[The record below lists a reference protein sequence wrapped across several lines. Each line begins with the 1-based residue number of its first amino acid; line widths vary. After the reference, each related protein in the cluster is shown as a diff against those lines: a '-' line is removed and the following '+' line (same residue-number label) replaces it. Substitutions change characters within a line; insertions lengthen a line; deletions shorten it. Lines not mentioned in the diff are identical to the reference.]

1 MIIIIFQAIPT
12 RSSNGAPSTDDKES
26 PHAFRS
32 CPRHAPCPRPLR
44 HAAESATIS
53 RGRRVG
59 ACPLE
64 LDSTEVLAEN
74 LGTRTEGTGA
84 YTTGAMSTATR
95 LPLTI
100 RETPQSVSVVTRQQ
114 MDDFKLG
121 TLSEALQ
128 QSPGVVVQR
137 LDSERVGYAARGY
150 SIENFQYDGMLNTF
164 SRLKPDSDTI
174 IYDRIEVVRGATGLT
189 TERATLR
196 RR

>member
-1 MIIIIFQAIPT
+1 M
-12 RSSNGAPSTDDKES
+12 
-26 PHAFRS
+26 
-32 CPRHAPCPRPLR
+32 
-44 HAAESATIS
+44 
-53 RGRRVG
+53 
-59 ACPLE
+59 PLE

-137 LDSERVGYAARGY
+137 LDSERVGYTARGY

-189 TERATLR
+189 TGAGNPSATVNMVRKRPTQVLQAKAGVSGGSYDNYYSYLDAGGPLGLEGTPARTRRAGLPG
-196 RR
+196 